1 MRSPSPPASSVPL
14 PVHSLIPGIG
24 AGVICGFLAIVQS
37 AGFGMLLLVGESQA
51 LAPTA
56 IGMALF
62 STAVMAAVAALTS
75 STPGVVAIAQ
85 GIPIAAL
92 AGPVAMIIAATVAGN
107 GDEAVP
113 VTVVAA
119 VALATIIIG
128 LASFLIG
135 TLKLGRFVR
144 FVPFPV
150 IGGFLAGSGWLIFL
164 GGIGVVA
171 GHSVTAA
178 NVTHLGDTSTL
189 LRFAAAGGFVLLVGL
204 LKLRLPVN
212 LVVPAVALAAIVGF
226 NLVTLLFA
234 VDDPSLRAD
243 GWLISVAD
251 GQALWPPV
259 VPADFA
265 MIDWSAIAGQLI
277 SLPTVVILTVVAVL
291 MNATGIEMETGR
303 DVDLDR
309 ELRSVGLQNLLG
321 GAGGGMPGFHSVSLT
336 ILSTRLG
343 AANAVVGL
351 IASGFCIAALVFG
364 QVVLSLVPT
373 PLLGGLLIW
382 VGLSLLTAWLVQSFS
397 RLSIWEYLVILLIF
411 LVIVGA
417 GFAWGILTGLI
428 AAAVLFVIEYGR
440 IEIVRHIMT
449 GRDYQSSNDTAEG
462 RREALRQV
470 GDAILIVR
478 LQGFLFFGTADRLRK
493 SIQQRI
499 ERHDGTAVRYLI
511 VDFHRVS
518 GLDSSTVQS
527 FSRLAQMTGPDG
539 FVLVLCGMSEGV
551 RTAMVRGGLKTGGES
566 HIRIENDLDHGL
578 EWSENRLLGET
589 TPDIIAST
597 PVSAETLLIEVVKS
611 QKLAEALLPHLERA
625 EIGSGDTLIAQGTPS
640 DDIYFIAQGRAAI
653 MLEDEAL
660 GTVRVATVGRGS
672 IVGEMAF
679 YLAKPRSA
687 SVVAE
692 GQVVAWRFS
701 ARSLDRLQA
710 VSPEAAIGFHRAM
723 ASLLADRLTST
734 NQLVRLLAD

>member
-1 MRSPSPPASSVPL
+1 
-14 PVHSLIPGIG
+14 
-24 AGVICGFLAIVQS
+24 
-37 AGFGMLLLVGESQA
+37 
-51 LAPTA
+51 
-56 IGMALF
+56 
-62 STAVMAAVAALTS
+62 
-75 STPGVVAIAQ
+75 
-85 GIPIAAL
+85 
-92 AGPVAMIIAATVAGN
+92 
-107 GDEAVP
+107 
-113 VTVVAA
+113 
-119 VALATIIIG
+119 
-128 LASFLIG
+128 
-135 TLKLGRFVR
+135 
-144 FVPFPV
+144 
-150 IGGFLAGSGWLIFL
+150 
-164 GGIGVVA
+164 
-171 GHSVTAA
+171 
-178 NVTHLGDTSTL
+178 
-189 LRFAAAGGFVLLVGL
+189 
-204 LKLRLPVN
+204 
-212 LVVPAVALAAIVGF
+212 VGF

-539 FVLVLCGMSEGV
+539 FVLVLCGMSESV

-611 QKLAEALLPHLERA
+611 QKLAEALLPHLERT